1 MVYIALGSNIG
12 DRAAALA
19 KARALMTERGIR
31 VVRASSIH
39 ETEPWGYADQGSF
52 LNQVVEAET
61 SLTPRE
67 VLETLLAIELEM
79 GRVRT
84 IKNGPR
90 VIDLD
95 ILLIDGVTIREPD
108 LEVPHP
114 RMLERRFV
122 LDPLAELL
130 PDYGSSN

>member
-19 KARALMTERGIR
+19 TARALMTERGIR

-39 ETEPWGYADQGSF
+39 ETEPWGYADQDKF
-52 LNQVVEAET
+52 FNQVVEAE
-61 SLTPRE
+61 SALAARE
-67 VLETLLAIELEM
+67 ILQTLLAIELEM

-95 ILLIDGVTIREPD
+95 ILLIDGVAIQEPD
-108 LEVPHP
+108 LQVPHP
-114 RMLERRFV
+114 RMRERRFV
-122 LDPLAELL
+122 LDPLGELL
-130 PDYGSSN
+130 PEFAK